1 MIAPPSSAVSII
13 QTIVE
18 RAIFPDE
25 WCAFGEADLS
35 PHPSDQVE
43 AEKLLSRWQQRIV
56 MRRADH
62 DGFDERLQQLGLD
75 AASAMSY
82 LTARQFPTHQSL
94 PSWATVLEAVLRPE
108 NFAQPLLTVAQLQAW
123 TAAELQRYELQLDA
137 TPLFPEF
144 LHPFVSWALRKLQ
157 TEQPDLY
164 ALLSLNAIETLGRY
178 LVAQLSQLA
187 TRTIAYEVK
196 QRSFKGNLKGD
207 TPELRYQYWVEQVL
221 GTPTGLTALLLQ
233 YPVLGRFLAVAAEQT
248 LAAITELLTRFQQD
262 TLALTHTF
270 GCQPECTIATLF
282 LGLSDP
288 HNGGR
293 TVCLL
298 QLSDGCKLIYKPRSL
313 AIDCAFQNLIG
324 WLNQTGTAPDLKPLR
339 VLDCDQYG
347 WVEFVPTEECAS
359 AAAIA
364 RFYERQGAHV
374 GLMHF
379 LCGVDFHYENFIPSG
394 EYPVPVDLE
403 ALLTI
408 GVHAVTDEWQQ
419 LPKYLVPPSLFSLL
433 ATSMSTYWRVGTFD
447 QRLLAVSGINGAGDQ
462 PCHSTISVWRGLNT
476 DRLSLKRET
485 QPLYFQQ
492 SLPRWQGETIAV
504 DQFLPAVVQG
514 FVATY
519 HTFLQHREHLLSPQS
534 PLQAF
539 YSVQTRVLVR
549 DTNEYATMLAWSL
562 APDQLT
568 SGAAF
573 FVALECLS
581 ELSPTCASLLPTQAI
596 VNEERRYLQGLDIPS
611 FYGSPAS
618 TDVWSSQ
625 GTVYPNFATQPSFA
639 QMQQRLAAAS
649 AEDLLWQ
656 AELLRVSLAMAL
668 NPAAAPQAA
677 TDPPLSSTW
686 LDRPMAQLNSLNSP
700 GLRLQ
705 GWLPWSTEFPSVAA
719 QGSGDRAVVEDPQT
733 KLRSHVIALGDTLAD
748 LALHHAQGTSWLSL
762 GRVSKFSAMVSAVH
776 HYPWHA
782 TGAAATSLLFANLA
796 QQTPN
801 DRYDRLARGG
811 LKFTLAML
819 EHTMATGLWE
829 DLPVSGYHGIGLPI
843 YVLTEC
849 GRCLADEALIDRAL
863 SLALQITPEKI
874 CREVNPDI
882 LVGTAGALL
891 TFLHLYRFRPD
902 QRLLDRATM
911 LATTMLNAQVS
922 GAAAGW
928 LVPEFDRPMMGMG
941 HGAAGIIYALLQL
954 YAVTG
959 DDRLKA
965 AALRGLAF
973 EQENF
978 CPQAQ
983 DWPDFRQPI
992 GTTQFMTGWCAGA
1005 PGLGLARLG
1014 SLGILAD
1021 DTSLLTDIERAI
1033 AATQKY
1039 LGTHQHHL
1047 CCGEAGRIAFLAK
1060 AARALKRPE
1069 LWDIAMNS
1077 AIATVT
1083 FYEQRGYWRLLEFS
1097 ERQVIPGLLDGV
1109 AGIGLVLLGMLD
1121 PQATSQAWLLA

>member
-1 MIAPPSSAVSII
+1 MIASPSSAISVI
-13 QTIVE
+13 QTLAE

-25 WCAFGEADLS
+25 WCAFGDVELS
-35 PHPSDQVE
+35 PHLSDRAE
-43 AEKLLSRWQQRIV
+43 AEKMLNRWQQRLV
-56 MRRADH
+56 MRRADY
-62 DGFDERLQQLGLD
+62 DGFDERLKQLGLD
-75 AASAMSY
+75 ADSVMAY
-82 LTARQFPTHQSL
+82 LTPRQFPANTLL
-94 PSWATVLEAVLRPE
+94 PSWATVLEAVLQPE
-108 NFAQPLLTVAQLQAW
+108 NFAHPVLTVAQLQAW
-123 TAAELQRYELQLDA
+123 TAAELQRYDRQLDA
-137 TPLFPEF
+137 TPLFPEC
-144 LHPFVSWALRKLQ
+144 LYPFVSWALRKLQ

-187 TRTIAYEVK
+187 ARTIAYEVK

-207 TPELRYQYWVEQVL
+207 TPELRYEYWVEQVL

-248 LAAITELLTRFQQD
+248 LTATTELLRRFQQD

-270 GCQPECTIATLF
+270 SCQPECTIETLF

-298 QLSDGCKLIYKPRSL
+298 QLSDDSKLIYKPRSL
-313 AIDCAFQNLIG
+313 AIDCAFQHLIA
-324 WLNQTGTAPDLKPLR
+324 WLNQTGTVPDLKALQ
-339 VLDCDQYG
+339 VLDRGHYG
-347 WVEFVPTEECAS
+347 WVEFVPTEDCAS

-374 GLMHF
+374 VLMHF

-394 EYPVPVDLE
+394 EYPVPIDLE

-408 GVHAVTDEWQQ
+408 GVHAVTSEWQK

-433 ATSMSTYWRVGTFD
+433 STSMSTYWRVGTFD
-447 QRLLAVSGINGAGDQ
+447 QKLLAVSGINGGGDR
-462 PCHSTISVWRGLNT
+462 PGHSTISVWRGLNT

-492 SLPRWQGETIAV
+492 SLPRWQGQTVAV
-504 DQFLPAVVQG
+504 DHFLPAVVQG

-519 HTFLQHREHLLSPQS
+519 RTLLQHQEYLLSPQS

-539 YSVQTRVLVR
+539 YAVQTRVLVR
-549 DTNEYATMLAWSL
+549 DTNEYAAMLAWSL

-581 ELSPTCASLLPTQAI
+581 ELSPTCASLMPTQAM
-596 VNEERRYLQGLDIPS
+596 VDEERRYLQGLDIPS

-625 GTVYPNFATQPSFA
+625 GTVYPDFATQPSFT

-668 NPAAAPQAA
+668 PPVAQPTAHETLRPA
-677 TDPPLSSTW
+677 W
-686 LDRPMAQLNSLNSP
+686 LDQPITQLNSLNSP
-700 GLRLQ
+700 WLRLQ
-705 GWLPWSTEFPSVAA
+705 GWLPWSAEFPSVAA
-719 QGSGDRAVVEDPQT
+719 QESGDRVAVEDAQT

-748 LALHHAQGTSWLSL
+748 LALNHAQGASWLSL

-782 TGAAATSLLFANLA
+782 TGAAGTSLLFANLA
-796 QQTPN
+796 QQTGN

-819 EHTMATGLWE
+819 EHAMATGLWE

-849 GRCLADEALIDRAL
+849 GRCLADEMLIDRAL

-874 CREVNPDI
+874 SREVNPDI

-902 QRLLDRATM
+902 QRLLDRATA
-911 LATTMLNAQVS
+911 LATPILNAQVAGS
-922 GAAAGW
+922 AAGW
-928 LVPEFDRPMMGMG
+928 LVPEFERPLMGMG

-978 CPQAQ
+978 CHQAQ

-1014 SLGILAD
+1014 SLGILPD
-1021 DTSLLTDIERAI
+1021 DTMLLTDIGRAI

-1060 AARALKRPE
+1060 AGRELNRPE
-1069 LWDIAMNS
+1069 LWEIAMKS

-1083 FYEQRGYWRLLEFS
+1083 FYEQRGYWRLAEFS
-1097 ERQVIPGLLDGV
+1097 ERMVIPGLLDGV
-1109 AGIGLVLLGMLD
+1109 AGIGLTLLGMLD
-1121 PQATSQAWLLA
+1121 PPVTSQAWLLA